1 MAKEVGR
8 VSIRV
13 VPDLDEFRNKLK
25 AELEALER
33 KVAEIKVGAD
43 TTKLRQD
50 VQAATKGLDAAVKV
64 TADTDA
70 YREKVAK
77 ETGDVDAV
85 VNLDAKDTGI
95 RAKAKEL
102 IRNLP
107 EAKIPVKLDE
117 PSMDRY
123 KARMLGRLQSMMS
136 DIEANIPLTFNG
148 ELLRNEAKALEKE
161 LTGRIRGLDP
171 KDDEATLV
179 RLRNEI
185 NDFYNAIR
193 QRARET
199 NLLGKDVKAQT
210 RDALK
215 LAQEKISWQV
225 ELDTAVAELTFDA
238 IKNRIAQEKF
248 SINPQFDGNAVE
260 RQWEFLKT
268 KYLRKRVVV
277 DVDVDRNRIQRTLA
291 GAFAETANAASLIGV
306 GVRGSLRAAE
316 SGVKSFTAGLSA
328 GVRSM
333 LRLGEAGAIVAGV
346 VAIAAPAFA
355 LLTGSLVALPG
366 IIAGIATPIAAI
378 ALGMDGIKKAAE
390 VVKPAFEDLKT
401 AVSGA
406 FEQGFTPVFQ
416 NLADKLFPRLQ
427 AALPEVAKGL
437 STLFKS
443 FGDTVTGGGNLD
455 KIEGTIRNIAS
466 AISAAAPGIQS
477 FTNAFIGLV
486 NSLSGSFLSG
496 LSQSFNRLGAEFDSW
511 VAKVTANGQ
520 LQAAMD
526 TLKGTLGEIGGTIKD
541 IASWS
546 FDNLADPV
554 FGQKMKQFAADLRSI
569 VNDLLPLLKSGFED
583 VATIINGIVK
593 AIDAI
598 KGAASTFE
606 KLTDFGPG
614 VKGISGAK
622 QTEGFLGLFGKDG
635 VLGDNAPFRNYFS
648 QAPKEA
654 EKAGAEAA
662 QKFQAGLSQIQAG
675 SAPGGDITQA
685 IQQQLG
691 QITSATAEA
700 QKAALTSVFQGT
712 GVGDAVRSQLSQQLQ
727 GVLTEAQT
735 LVSTIGP
742 QLQTALDEA
751 IKPVSNLPVKIGE
764 SFGVAAAAII
774 GAFGP
779 VLEQVRIGADG
790 IGDALSSGLGNLYQR
805 VYAAFAGV
813 AGAVVAGMSVAGQA
827 AASGATTIL
836 QAVQAGLSALPAVV
850 QAMFSAVP
858 ATIQGA
864 MGQAVGTVA
873 SVCGQIV
880 QTMLGYA
887 GAAQQAGAAIGASFA
902 QGLASQ
908 TGLVASSASALMSAA
923 KAFFPQSPAKEG
935 PFSGSGWV
943 DRSGEAIGISFAQGM
958 KDSSGSVVSTAKEL
972 MQAIKDVF
980 GDSKNIAFNFNFGGG
995 AQLSS
1000 GLSQLQS
1007 SFDTLTPSAAGFSQQ
1022 LGQVGDSLTNINA
1035 GDAKARIKDL
1045 SQSLAELEIQRKT
1058 AEAAK
1063 DSPGADQAA
1072 IKAQLAQIANQKNLL
1087 GLERDKLNYALKYGG
1102 QVSDTTNNYKDMVRN
1117 AGQLPLD
1124 FGKAVGGQFMSDLG
1138 ISGQGAISS
1147 LASQALD
1154 YGSQFIFNVG
1164 NMDDALQGQKRLQ
1177 SQQMLGYVGR

>member
-95 RAKAKEL
+95 RAKAREL

-225 ELDTAVAELTFDA
+225 DLDTAVAELTFDA

-260 RQWEFLKT
+260 RQWQILKGRFL
-268 KYLRKRVVV
+268 RDRIVVP
-277 DVDVDRNRIQRTLA
+277 VDVDRNRFQRGFNRIFVEALNAAKLA
-291 GAFAETANAASLIGV
+291 GVGISSAFSVANQGVSSLTASLGSAARSLAGIGQAV
-306 GVRGSLRAAE
+306 
-316 SGVKSFTAGLSA
+316 
-328 GVRSM
+328 
-333 LRLGEAGAIVAGV
+333 AIVGAV
-346 VAIAAPAFA
+346 FALAAPATA
-355 LLTGSLVALPG
+355 LLAGSLVALPG
-366 IIAGIATPIAAI
+366 ILAGIATPIAAI

-443 FGDTVTGGGNLD
+443 FGDTVTGGGNLE

-486 NSLSGSFLSG
+486 NSLSGSFLGG
-496 LSQSFNRLGAEFDSW
+496 LSQTFNKLGAEFDAW
-511 VAKVTANGQ
+511 VSKVTANGQ

-546 FDNLADPV
+546 FDNLADPA
-554 FGQKMKQFAADLRSI
+554 FGQSMRQFASDLRSI
-569 VNDLLPLLKSGFED
+569 VNDTLPLFKSGFEA
-583 VATIINGIVK
+583 VADIVNSIRG
-593 AIDAI
+593 AIDGI
-598 KGAASTFE
+598 KAAGDWIG
-606 KLTDFGPG
+606 KLTGAQEG
-614 VKGISGAK
+614 VSASAKQYSGA
-622 QTEGFLGLFGKDG
+622 FNLFGKDG
-635 VLGDNAPFRNYFS
+635 VLGDNAPFRKFFG
-648 QAPKEA
+648 QAGPEA

-662 QKFQAGLSQIQAG
+662 QKFQTGLNQIAAGS

-908 TGLVASSASALMSAA
+908 TDLVASSASALMSAA

-1007 SFDTLTPSAAGFSQQ
+1007 SFDSITPSASGLQQQ
-1022 LGQVGDSLTNINA
+1022 LGGVGDALQGMST
-1035 GDAKARIKDL
+1035 GDAKARIKEL
-1045 SQSLAELEIQRKT
+1045 TQSLAELEIQRKT

-1063 DSPGADQAA
+1063 DAGADRAA
-1072 IKAQLAQIANQKNLL
+1072 IKAQLEQIANQKNLL